1 MTFNAAFIHEPAP
14 EHPGWLTWN
23 LDDDS
28 RFNAVGLGPMII
40 RGEGERNARVR
51 LLELERRHSN
61 MHGNVHGGVTLA
73 FIDVAMFAATYS
85 VLGAAVSGS
94 VTLDLHNQ
102 FIGAARIGQPLD
114 VVCEVMRET
123 GRLVFLR
130 GTAEQGDT
138 LVSSFV
144 GTLRKPSV
152 R

>member
-1 MTFNAAFIHEPAP
+1 MSSDTAFIHEPAP
-14 EHPGWLTWN
+14 GHPGWLTWN
-23 LDDDS
+23 LEDDT

-40 RGEGERNARVR
+40 RREGERSACVR
-51 LLELERRHSN
+51 LIDLETRHSN

-73 FIDVAMFAATYS
+73 FIDVAMFATMFC
-85 VLGAAVSGS
+85 VLGAEVTGS

-102 FIGAARIGQPLD
+102 FIGAGRIGAPLD

-130 GTAEQGDT
+130 GTAEQGDN

-144 GTLRKPSV
+144 GTLRKPSL